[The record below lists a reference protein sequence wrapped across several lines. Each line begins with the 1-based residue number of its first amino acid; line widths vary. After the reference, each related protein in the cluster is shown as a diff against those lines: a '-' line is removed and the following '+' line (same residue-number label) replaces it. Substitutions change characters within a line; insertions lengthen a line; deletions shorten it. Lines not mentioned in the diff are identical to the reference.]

1 LSPLRNIADP
11 QWPWCRAPP
20 DREDE
25 GEFMAFADDLKQ
37 LSEQVR
43 KRQVN
48 VKGEEATKQSL
59 ILPFLTLLGFDIYD
73 PMIVKPEYIADFAK
87 KKSNGQ
93 MEKVDYALQVAGQPA
108 IFIECKAVEAQLPN
122 HDAQLAR
129 YFNAETT
136 VKLAIICNG
145 VSYRFFTDMKDL
157 NIMDDQP
164 FFDFNLLAFKD
175 RDVEVLSHYTATS
188 FRADQVQKHAQ
199 ELVFIQ
205 KIGGLL
211 SELLRSP
218 SEQFVRFLLNELHL
232 HEGNVTAKVV
242 ERFVPLAHE
251 AMRTALVEIMTH
263 GVTREMSGNEQ
274 AAATPAAS
282 TSSPTVLTA
291 SALRTGLAP
300 VAPPAR
306 TSDPGDE
313 GPDAAKVAATAE
325 DLDVFE
331 RVKKIVAPS
340 PSKVAVVYK
349 ATTSYFALNLG
360 KVTRW
365 FMRFYGSG
373 AVKHVVLRI
382 PLERAANQL
391 GGMNGTAVNVNET
404 RVNVT
409 SSTDVDKIAA
419 AVLAAYETEVH
430 RKDAGTDV
438 EH

>member
-1 LSPLRNIADP
+1 
-11 QWPWCRAPP
+11 
-20 DREDE
+20 
-25 GEFMAFADDLKQ
+25 
-37 LSEQVR
+37 
-43 KRQVN
+43 
-48 VKGEEATKQSL
+48 
-59 ILPFLTLLGFDIYD
+59 
-73 PMIVKPEYIADFAK
+73 
-87 KKSNGQ
+87 
-93 MEKVDYALQVAGQPA
+93 
-108 IFIECKAVEAQLPN
+108 
-122 HDAQLAR
+122 
-129 YFNAETT
+129 
-136 VKLAIICNG
+136 
-145 VSYRFFTDMKDL
+145 
-157 NIMDDQP
+157 
-164 FFDFNLLAFKD
+164 
-175 RDVEVLSHYTATS
+175 
-188 FRADQVQKHAQ
+188 
-199 ELVFIQ
+199 
-205 KIGGLL
+205 
-211 SELLRSP
+211 
-218 SEQFVRFLLNELHL
+218 
-232 HEGNVTAKVV
+232 
-242 ERFVPLAHE
+242 
-251 AMRTALVEIMTH
+251 
-263 GVTREMSGNEQ
+263 
-274 AAATPAAS
+274 
-282 TSSPTVLTA
+282 VLTA